1 MQTPKGTAAKI
12 LYYSAYKKGYTLK
25 SIVFG
30 APHGH
35 IMHITPFYGGRA
47 TDYQMS
53 VESNIIQKFD
63 PGDECMAG
71 KMSF

>member
-1 MQTPKGTAAKI
+1 
-12 LYYSAYKKGYTLK
+12 
-25 SIVFG
+25 
-30 APHGH
+30 
-35 IMHITPFYGGRA
+35 MHITPFYGGRA

-71 KMSF
+71 KMSFW